1 MNAGST
7 DKPSAGE
14 QGILAAAT
22 ALFAEHGYD
31 AVSIHTI
38 AERAGVSKA
47 NVFHHFASKHA
58 LYLAVLERACRR
70 FTELLDNVLGQSEGL
85 RSDTRQFAEAHLDL
99 LYEDVVRTNLV
110 LREMLDAGDR
120 RGGALVEAVF
130 GENFSR
136 LAGLF
141 DEARQRGELRAG
153 VEPAFAGFLL
163 SSINV
168 LYFRNRE
175 MLGKLPGAGFAK
187 RRDRYVDML
196 CDVLLYGLVPREDES
211 RP

>member
-7 DKPSAGE
+7 DKLSAGE

-47 NVFHHFASKHA
+47 NVFHHFASKQA
-58 LYLAVLERACRR
+58 LYLAVLEGACQR
-70 FTELLDNVLGQSEGL
+70 FTELLDNVLGQSKGL
-85 RSDTRQFAEAHLDL
+85 RGDIRQFAEAHLDL

-130 GENFSR
+130 SENFSR

-141 DEARQRGELRAG
+141 GEARQRGDLRAG

-168 LYFRNRE
+168 LYFRSRE
-175 MLGKLPGAGFAK
+175 MLGNLPAADFAK

-196 CDVLLYGLVPREDES
+196 CDVLLYGLVPREDEP